1 MAATGWQVP
10 PLILEPIHLIGGAA
24 IPAMLIAF
32 GMSLNGSKPLQAAA
46 GRRLDALL
54 ASFFKLVVHPLMA
67 YLFARFALGMEEQ
80 ALFAAVVTAA
90 LPTAQNVFVAAS
102 RYRTGVTVAKDTVL
116 ITTVVAVPGHDRRGP
131 AAGLTCRSD
140 RRTGTNPGGGP
151 LKTTLDTVVIGGGAM
166 GSAAAWAL
174 ARRGRDVTLLEQFG
188 PGHRNGA
195 SHGTTRNFN
204 PGYADPDYVAM
215 LAEAARLW
223 SELETDSGER
233 LLARTGVVNHG
244 TDPRLPEV
252 RNALLA
258 AGLRAEFLSAEEAAE
273 RWRGIRFETR
283 VLHMADGGQL
293 NPDAALPA
301 LQRLAAG
308 LGAEIRHHVKVL
320 ELKVLDDGVRLTA
333 GVRRPHRGAHR
344 QAGRGHRRRLDAR
357 SCSAGVAPLPR
368 LTVTQEQPAHFA
380 ITDDGAQ
387 WPGFNHMPGQRGRV
401 RVLAFARVRHANA
414 GRGDQG
420 RMARG
425 GPGGGPGPAD
435 LRSGARPAGR
445 PAALR
450 PGLAAR
456 GRRRLPHR
464 HQLHLHDHRWTRTSS
479 WTGSARWSSAP
490 ASPATASSS
499 PRSWAGSWPT
509 SRPATAGRRPSS
521 RRPAPG
527 IR

>member
-1 MAATGWQVP
+1 M
-10 PLILEPIHLIGGAA
+10 
-24 IPAMLIAF
+24 
-32 GMSLNGSKPLQAAA
+32 
-46 GRRLDALL
+46 
-54 ASFFKLVVHPLMA
+54 
-67 YLFARFALGMEEQ
+67 
-80 ALFAAVVTAA
+80 
-90 LPTAQNVFVAAS
+90 
-102 RYRTGVTVAKDTVL
+102 
-116 ITTVVAVPGHDRRGP
+116 
-131 AAGLTCRSD
+131 
-140 RRTGTNPGGGP
+140 
-151 LKTTLDTVVIGGGAM
+151 KTTLDTVVIGGGAM

-244 TDPRLPEV
+244 ADPRLPEV

-320 ELKVLDDGVRLTA
+320 ELKVLDDGVRLTLESGGRTEVLSA
-333 GVRRPHRGAHR
+333 R
-344 QAGRGHRRRLDAR
+344 QAVVTAGGWTTKLL
-357 SCSAGVAPLPR
+357 AGVAPLPR

-387 WPGFNHMPGQRGRV
+387 WPGFNHMPG
-401 RVLAFARVRHANA
+401 
-414 GRGDQG
+414 RGDAYAYWRSPVYGMQTPG
-420 RMARG
+420 EGIKAG
-425 GPGGGPGPAD
+425 WHGVGPVVDPD
-435 LRSGARPAGR
+435 RRTLRCRSPNSGR
-445 PAALR
+445 PCSATPGTGCPGSTPTPSPTSAA
-450 PGLAAR
+450 PTQ
-456 GRRRLPHR
+456 PP
-464 HQLHLHDHRWTRTSS
+464 WMRTLS
-479 WTGSARWSSAP
+479 WTGSARLSSAP
-490 ASPATASSS
+490 ASPGTASSS
-499 PRSWAGSWPT
+499 RRPWAGSWPT
-509 SRPATAGRRPSS
+509 SPPATAVRRPSS
-521 RRPAPG
+521 RPPAPG
-527 IR
+527 SADVPPGATPVGWDRS